1 MSDKEMNLAILNK
14 LYEIAFAV
22 WDKMEQVAY
31 IKPSEYGLSNGRFIK
46 GTAIHFTN
54 IINGNGSRIMIVD
67 ETYDE
72 VKQLIKV

>member
-1 MSDKEMNLAILNK
+1 MFIELTTSKIKVLVNT
-14 LYEIAFAV
+14 
-22 WDKMEQVAY
+22 EQVAY

-54 IINGNGSRIMIVD
+54 IINSNGSRIMIVD

-72 VKQLIKV
+72 VKQLMKG

>member
-1 MSDKEMNLAILNK
+1 MNDKEMNMAILNK

-22 WDKMEQVAY
+22 CDKMAQVAY

-54 IINGNGSRIMIVD
+54 MINSNGSRIMIVD

-72 VKQLIKV
+72 VKQLMKV